1 MTRNISFGPWRNSPS
16 WALVTETKGEFAR
29 AKEMYFGGDLE
40 SSIPLTGQ
48 VAGRID
54 AVKPVA
60 QVIAETVA
68 EFEETVAEMSRR

>member
-1 MTRNISFGPWRNSPS
+1 M
-16 WALVTETKGEFAR
+16 AEFAH

-40 SSIPLTGQ
+40 KSIALTGQ

-68 EFEETVAEMSRR
+68 EFEATVKTMGQRWG